1 MWPETKNVAMD
12 KFVYDPEIAEKLLL
26 DTFPDLTQ
34 EQANAIAKLTEQIER
49 SRIQRIINQQNQTL

>member
-1 MWPETKNVAMD
+1 MD
-12 KFVYDPEIAEKLLL
+12 KFVYNPEIAEKLLL

-49 SRIQRIINQQNQTL
+49 SRIQRIINHQNQTL